1 LNFLKA
7 YLKKNDFIMIDFQ
20 SKIYRKW
27 HLLIFFTGMLSLKKI
42 LSRLLD
48 NKITTLIQQ
57 ISILMFKVG
66 KNELNLTILP
76 IMIKMTFR
84 KNLVYFWQFDPIKFQ
99 SQVVWTSFQDIDKM
113 YTLLL
118 IYFLLVSIKQDKH
131 F

>member
-1 LNFLKA
+1 
-7 YLKKNDFIMIDFQ
+7 MIDFQ

-99 SQVVWTSFQDIDKM
+99 SQVV
-113 YTLLL
+113 
-118 IYFLLVSIKQDKH
+118 
-131 F
+131 